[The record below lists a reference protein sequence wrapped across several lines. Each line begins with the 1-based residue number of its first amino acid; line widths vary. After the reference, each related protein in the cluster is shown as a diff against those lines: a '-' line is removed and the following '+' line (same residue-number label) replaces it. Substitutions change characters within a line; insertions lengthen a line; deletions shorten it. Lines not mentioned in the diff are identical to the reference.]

1 MPVAAI
7 TGISNAGIA
16 YQWFSENG
24 KIKHVSE
31 ITWGA
36 VQYATVFK
44 RDLFAYDLICL
55 QLKVAD
61 DVIEF
66 DEEDLNWAQLVEAMP
81 NHLSGCI
88 QWGDWFTEVAF
99 PAFEAKEQLIFKK

>member
-55 QLKVAD
+55 RLRFGFLAP
-61 DVIEF
+61 VIW
-66 DEEDLNWAQLVEAMP
+66 L
-81 NHLSGCI
+81 HLGL
-88 QWGDWFTEVAF
+88 DR
-99 PAFEAKEQLIFKK
+99 L